1 MASKIIKRITV
12 LGCIFAVGFGQNS
25 QQLPDNLYVN
35 MAFVVAV
42 PQGEFSNNV
51 TKTMAME
58 LILTVAGIYLTDL

>member
-12 LGCIFAVGFGQNS
+12 LGCIFDVGFGQNS

-42 PQGEFSNNV
+42 PQGEFLIILP
-51 TKTMAME
+51 TMAME
-58 LILTVAGIYLTDL
+58 LILTVAGIYLTEL

>member
-1 MASKIIKRITV
+1 MASKIIKNITV
-12 LGCIFAVGFGQNS
+12 LGCLFAVGFGQNS

-51 TKTMAME
+51 TNQW
-58 LILTVAGIYLTDL
+58 IWN